1 MSTINC
7 DEGKTKPL
15 NFSWAVIFKI
25 ISVSNIKEDQD
36 YFFLI
41 LASSYLHCP
50 AFDKDY
56 SSCLKLIIKGINWLE
71 NIPLNPGT
79 ESLQTQN
86 GGEYLW
92 GAIYS
97 QNYIYMWW
105 GSSDPSELRQCN
117 DYGFASKAKPWNW
130 DRVTDTQLV
139 ISLRTLGIL
148 MWFWMSLLTYKNLFA
163 IQQSSGHKLIY
174 ATRGSILVYTSSQAE
189 DFTAVSMDLQLSV
202 PYYHY
207 YLIPLTK
214 LAWWAFMSSNKTNHT
229 VQRKSK
235 LEKDYIAP
243 SEHSAF

>member
-1 MSTINC
+1 MEVSTSGVQFIHRTISTC
-7 DEGKTKPL
+7 DE
-15 NFSWAVIFKI
+15 A
-25 ISVSNIKEDQD
+25 
-36 YFFLI
+36 
-41 LASSYLHCP
+41 H
-50 AFDKDY
+50 
-56 SSCLKLIIKGINWLE
+56 
-71 NIPLNPGT
+71 
-79 ESLQTQN
+79 QN
-86 GGEYLW
+86 
-92 GAIYS
+92 
-97 QNYIYMWW
+97 
-105 GSSDPSELRQCN
+105 PSELCQCN

-243 SEHSAF
+243 SLSIVPSSLQYTFISVVSFYAQNNSKIIPPLHILKSIKDT